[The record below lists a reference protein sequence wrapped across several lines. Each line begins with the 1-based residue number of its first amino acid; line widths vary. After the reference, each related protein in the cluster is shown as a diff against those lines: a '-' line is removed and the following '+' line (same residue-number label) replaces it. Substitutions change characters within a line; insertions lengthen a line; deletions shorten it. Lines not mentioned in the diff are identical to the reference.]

1 MSNDS
6 QSNKIQ
12 LSNLEKRVEKLESQ
26 EETNYNKI
34 VENNTQLSIIVVE
47 LKNITKSMENLTE
60 SWKEAINNT
69 EEKRKL
75 ERKQI
80 DDRLSKLESI
90 VSDLNK
96 KLDER
101 TIQNDSDKWNKSVWI
116 IIAAIV
122 GAVATMI
129 ASNIIK

>member
-1 MSNDS
+1 MSNES

-12 LSNLEKRVEKLESQ
+12 IANLEKRIEKLESQ

-47 LKNITKSMENLTE
+47 LKNITKSMETLTE

-69 EEKRKL
+69 EEKREL
-75 ERKQI
+75 EKKQV
-80 DDRLSKLESI
+80 DDRLSKLEII
-90 VSDLNK
+90 VSNLNK

-101 TIQNDSDKWNKSVWI
+101 TILNDSNKWQKSVWI